1 MTTFAKLVML
11 DVYLELTKQK
21 SEVPWKDAWILT
33 SRDLP
38 LEAWQFPA
46 MPSLESAPKLERRN
60 KIYFYSGI
68 F

>member
-1 MTTFAKLVML
+1 MTIFGKSA
-11 DVYLELTKQK
+11 DVYLELTKEK
-21 SEVPWKDAWILT
+21 PEVSWKDAWILT

-38 LEAWQFPA
+38 LEARQFPA
-46 MPSLESAPKLERRN
+46 MPSLKSALKLERRN